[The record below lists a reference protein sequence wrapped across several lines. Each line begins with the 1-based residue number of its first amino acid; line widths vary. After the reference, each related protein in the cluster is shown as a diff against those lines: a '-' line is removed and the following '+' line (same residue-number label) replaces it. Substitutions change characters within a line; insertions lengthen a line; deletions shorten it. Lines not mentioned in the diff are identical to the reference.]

1 MACKMLEEG
10 IRRSQVGEAP
20 VRARRRWRE
29 VGVYESKQNGDVV
42 QASGGEGCVPCL
54 AERMQ

>member
-1 MACKMLEEG
+1 MLEEG